1 MLDEAPKQAGLKDPV
16 VSGDL
21 QFTVN
26 SIKCGITKVGPGF
39 LEEKPQGQFC
49 RVTSPSRT
57 SATRRPRSSVTSRS
71 WSTTRTASSPTTR
84 VQRSRPNSDNND
96 LWIGNINP
104 GNTIKGNIVSDIPK
118 GAEPV
123 KMLLLAEL
131 FGDPVEVQL
140 K

>member
-49 RVTSPSRT
+49 RVNLTVENVGDEE
-57 SATRRPRSSVTSRS
+57 AT
-71 WSTTRTASSPTTR
+71 
-84 VQRSRPNSDNND
+84 
-96 LWIGNINP
+96 I
-104 GNTIKGNIVSDIPK
+104 
-118 GAEPV
+118 
-123 KMLLLAEL
+123 
-131 FGDPVEVQL
+131 FGDEQKLVDNEDREFSYDAGATISAKQRQQRPLDRQHQPRQHD
-140 K
+140 